1 MEQKQIVRQ
10 MMEFNKKAFDNSFS
24 AMSELQD
31 QTEKLMMNFLDKAE
45 WVPEEGK
52 KAMQDWIANYKKS
65 RNDFKAAADDG
76 YRKVAE
82 LFEQAE
88 KPQAAVKKKK

>member
-88 KPQAAVKKKK
+88 KQQTPKKKK

>member
-1 MEQKQIVRQ
+1 MEQNQIVRQ
-10 MMEFNKKAFDNSFS
+10 MMDFNKKAFDNSFS

-82 LFEQAE
+82 FFEQAE

>member
-24 AMSELQD
+24 AMSELQE
-31 QTEKLMMNFLDKAE
+31 QTEKLMLNFLEKAE
-45 WVPEEGK
+45 WIPEDGK
-52 KAMQDWIANYKKS
+52 KAMQDWIVNNKKS
-65 RNDFKAAADDG
+65 RNDFKAAADDS

-88 KPQAAVKKKK
+88 KQQTPKKKK

>member
-52 KAMQDWIANYKKS
+52 KVMHGIVDPRSFSAS
-65 RNDFKAAADDG
+65 RLARSG
-76 YRKVAE
+76 R
-82 LFEQAE
+82 
-88 KPQAAVKKKK
+88 